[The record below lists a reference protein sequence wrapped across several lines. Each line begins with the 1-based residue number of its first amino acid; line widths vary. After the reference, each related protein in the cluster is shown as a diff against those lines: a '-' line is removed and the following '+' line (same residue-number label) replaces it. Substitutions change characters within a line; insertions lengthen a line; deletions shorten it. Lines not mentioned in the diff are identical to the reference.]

1 MKKIFLLFVGTL
13 IMCFLFAR
21 PSMSQTLVIHHADG
35 TITDVELYTRPV
47 VTFQE
52 DKILISSPV
61 LSMEYPKVG
70 VCW

>member
-1 MKKIFLLFVGTL
+1 
-13 IMCFLFAR
+13 
-21 PSMSQTLVIHHADG
+21 MSQTLVIHHADG